1 MKRQSYP
8 PFCAGKKSKYDVTN
22 TPMINVLVTA
32 GSPAMVNQ
40 FVLMGREMVSR
51 GITIH
56 IVATRKNSWDF
67 LKKTGWE
74 HGHFLESKKTGDDS
88 ENNLRKYMEKY
99 NNPTIAE
106 MIKSEEALI
115 GWSETEKLNLLT
127 SFLDF
132 YEEYYDAK
140 NVNIVMKYPTASMA
154 GRAAYAVAKRKNIS
168 TFIINTGPLIRESFT
183 FNDIDEGWLW
193 SEFFKQYENGNVI
206 VNENNRKFVDESVSE
221 IIKSKKL
228 SLKVKQTSPLKFGY
242 LFLKF
247 LGTIFK
253 SHIDYIEVNEL
264 KKEFM
269 MFLDYFYFW
278 TRYHNIEK
286 GKPYIFFPLHIPW
299 DAQIATRN
307 PMFYSQ
313 AALVEMLARSCPPG
327 VDLYVK
333 EHPYYHGLC
342 NRKMRRELKKIRS
355 VKFLDPSISS
365 LDAIKHSSLVVTIN
379 STAGF
384 ETIINK
390 KPLVVLGNPFYAYYK
405 HAYKI
410 ENLNELPRVV
420 NEALCLGNEIY
431 SDSDEWYKFMY
442 SALNSSKKGP
452 MLLYKKYMGFEEELN
467 KKVMAELS
475 DELEKKIRSSLTAKR
490 IN

>member
-1 MKRQSYP
+1 MKRQSCP
-8 PFCAGKKSKYDVTN
+8 PSCTGKKFKYDVAN
-22 TPMINVLVTA
+22 FPMINVLVTA

-67 LKKTGWE
+67 LVKAGWE
-74 HGHFLESKKTGDDS
+74 HGHFLESKKTDGDS
-88 ENNLRKYMEKY
+88 ENNLRQYMEKY
-99 NNPTIAE
+99 KNPTIAE
-106 MIKSEEALI
+106 MINSEEALI
-115 GWSETEKLNLLT
+115 GWNETEKLILLT

-132 YEEYYDAK
+132 YEEYYDGK
-140 NVNIVMKYPTASMA
+140 NVNVVMKYPTASMA
-154 GRAAYAVAKRKNIS
+154 GRAAYAVAKRKNIP

-183 FNDIDEGWLW
+183 LNDMDEGWLW
-193 SEFFKQYENGNVI
+193 SEFFRIYDNGNVSI
-206 VNENNRKFVDESVSE
+206 NDNTRKFVDESVSE
-221 IIKSKKL
+221 IIKSKNL
-228 SLKVKQTSPLKFGY
+228 SLKVKKTGPLKFCYVILLFLRKIYQGY
-242 LFLKF
+242 LDFF
-247 LGTIFK
+247 EI
-253 SHIDYIEVNEL
+253 NEL

-269 MFLDYFYFW
+269 MFLDYFYFGS
-278 TRYHNIEK
+278 RYHHIEK
-286 GKPYIFFPLHIPW
+286 GKPYVFFPLHIPW

-313 AALVEMLARSCPPG
+313 GALIEMLARSCPPG
-327 VDLYVK
+327 IDLCVK
-333 EHPYYHGLC
+333 EHPYYHGFC
-342 NRKMRRELKKIRS
+342 NRKMRKELKKIKS

-384 ETIINK
+384 EAIMNK

-420 NEALCLGNEIY
+420 NEALCSGDKIY
-431 SDSDEWYKFMY
+431 DDSDEWYKFMY
-442 SALNSSKKGP
+442 SAISSSKKGP

-467 KKVMAELS
+467 QKSMAELS
-475 DELEKKIRSSLTAKR
+475 DEIEKKIRSYLTEKPL
-490 IN
+490 N